1 MTEFKLQIALHIDLN
16 HMTLKFLMI

>member
-16 HMTLKFLMI
+16 HMTLKCLMI